1 MPDFKRILRFL
12 VFILVPISLAGC
24 LTCERKEYTFQLT
37 GENSGKL
44 TIKYVNI
51 FSSLIDSTGE
61 LSADYDEMVNL
72 WLKGEKLEKDFPQA
86 TNFKKRLF
94 AEDGVLCGEV
104 VMEFDDLSKVNLY
117 RFQNKGPFMFSLSG
131 VNDDG
136 ETFSQTNG
144 EFGGEKMPVVF
155 WNEDARQLSFGTK
168 IATPDSSCVS
178 MLQQWET
185 KQQAYQLRD
194 LKQLLS
200 FPDWQQMKETIQN
213 KIKLF

>member
-37 GENSGKL
+37 SENSGKL

-94 AEDGVLCGEV
+94 AEDGV
-104 VMEFDDLSKVNLY
+104 S
-117 RFQNKGPFMFSLSG
+117 
-131 VNDDG
+131 
-136 ETFSQTNG
+136 
-144 EFGGEKMPVVF
+144 
-155 WNEDARQLSFGTK
+155 
-168 IATPDSSCVS
+168 
-178 MLQQWET
+178 
-185 KQQAYQLRD
+185 
-194 LKQLLS
+194 
-200 FPDWQQMKETIQN
+200 
-213 KIKLF
+213 